1 MMTHQWQPLSANDLA
16 GLGVGEV
23 VYFRRMEI
31 EGEFVVAVY
40 AADGEQ
46 LWVAGSESEAFHVA
60 VDNELDPVSLH

>member
-1 MMTHQWQPLSANDLA
+1 MMTELRNSLAHSDLA

-23 VYFRRMEI
+23 VYFRRIEI
-31 EGEFVVAVY
+31 DGDIVVAVH
-40 AADGEQ
+40 AADGQQ